1 MAKLKS
7 KDPSKYKYSIT
18 KLPYAITIFVAMLL
32 VVLLSFGA
40 VTFFYNNF
48 FSYYIKQDCDKR
60 LENAINSCQNL
71 AVAYQDSMPS
81 DADVSVSD
89 EYVIDSLLHSI
100 VSSADVST
108 DANIVLYKTVDDNAE
123 ILWPSDAF
131 SYFFNSKAKK
141 ITEAIIDDNPVPK
154 SNTTYLLSLEDTT
167 YYYRI
172 QGINYRGADDKVHTL
187 PDYRICVYVD
197 SSHYYSFME
206 SFNYAMWQLII
217 VAIIAAAI
225 VSIIVSMPLILSTIK
240 LSRFSKRISEGNYKR
255 LKGRL
260 ISREMYDLADTM
272 NIMAEKLEESEKE
285 QQTFFQ
291 NASHE
296 LRTPLQSIQGYAEG
310 LKYDVFDEE
319 GKQKAVDIIIDESSR
334 LTGMV
339 ENLLSISKMDMSNK
353 GNYKVKKQ
361 NLSSKVL
368 CDLVVENIRGN
379 VLLAD
384 KELILDFTSE
394 DASIYANS
402 GDLIRMFENLFSNC
416 LRYCKEN
423 VMFKYR
429 IEGDQAVFYVM
440 DDGEGISDEVLTH
453 LFARFAKGSDGK
465 HGIGLALCKSI
476 AEEHN
481 GSIQGYNLPEGGACF
496 EVRLPVEKTSSNMIG
511 GSDKPLI
518 QGKIESP
525 FDN

>member
-7 KDPSKYKYSIT
+7 KDPAKYRYSLT
-18 KLPYAITIFVAMLL
+18 KLPYAITIFVAMLIIVL
-32 VVLLSFGA
+32 VSFGA

-60 LENAINSCQNL
+60 LDNAINSCQNL
-71 AVAYQDSMPS
+71 AVAYQDSMPT
-81 DADVSVSD
+81 DSVVAD
-89 EYVIDSLLHSI
+89 EYFINSLLHSI

-108 DANIVLYKTVDDNAE
+108 DANIVLFKTVDDDTE

-131 SYFFNSKAKK
+131 SYFFNSKTKK
-141 ITEAIIDDNPVPK
+141 ITEAIMDDNPVAR
-154 SNTTYLLSLEDTT
+154 SNTTYLLSLENTT

-172 QGINYRGADDKVHTL
+172 QDI
-187 PDYRICVYVD
+187 DYRDANDEVHKLTDYHICVYVD

-225 VSIIVSMPLILSTIK
+225 ISIIVSMPLILSTIK
-240 LSRFSKRISEGNYKR
+240 LSRFSKRISEGNYNR

-272 NIMAEKLEESEKE
+272 NSMAEKLEESEKE

-339 ENLLSISKMDMSNK
+339 ENLLSISKMDMSSK

-384 KELILDFTSE
+384 KELILDFSSE

-402 GDLIRMFENLFSNC
+402 GDLLRMFENLFSNC

-423 VMFKYR
+423 VIFKYR
-429 IEGDQAVFYVM
+429 IEGDQAAFYVM
-440 DDGEGISDEVLTH
+440 DDGVGISDEVLSH

-465 HGIGLALCKSI
+465 HGIGLALCKAI
-476 AEEHN
+476 VEEHN
-481 GSIQGYNLPEGGACF
+481 GTIRGYNIPEGGACF
-496 EVRLPVEKTSSNMIG
+496 EVRLPVKRTDSEKIG
-511 GSDKPLI
+511 GSYNPLI
-518 QGKIESP
+518 NGDIPSP
-525 FDN
+525 FEV